1 MVNDIYKTRSCSAC
15 ISAALNIYSANFTK
29 IFRSTW
35 PWVLAFAM
43 ANGLSAFISMPATA
57 KGPGIMLYAAATLVL
72 TAAMFAMDVRI
83 ISGVVAMLNE
93 VALKKTAAKVM
104 KTKVL
109 EIAVLFVTGIAITA
123 AIYAMANLGFMQKM
137 PLATAAIVMAA
148 AAIIILLAAAI
159 LLSPF
164 IYTATKYLLEPEAK
178 FKDIFGKNYLCGMRR
193 LGFLFSTLVVIILFC
208 FIVSLFLCIPAFITI
223 TAGKADE
230 LGVISGDASGLPTYF
245 AWLNFVSSAIMAFI
259 VQYMAIWMTLTAFY
273 AYGSIEAD
281 NAKRKEET
289 AKKQNANEH

>member
-43 ANGLSAFISMPATA
+43 ADGLSAFISMPTTA
-57 KGPGIMLYAAATLVL
+57 KVPGIMLYAAATLVL
-72 TAAMFAMDVRI
+72 AAAMFALDVRI

-109 EIAVLFVTGIAITA
+109 EIAVFLVTGIVITA
-123 AIYAMANLGFMQKM
+123 VMYAMANLGFMQKM

-148 AAIIILLAAAI
+148 AAVIILFAAAI

-178 FKDIFGKNYLCGMRR
+178 FKDIFGKNYLRGMRR

-208 FIVSLFLCIPAFITI
+208 FVVSLFLCIPAFITI

-230 LGVISGDASGLPTYF
+230 LGVMSGDASGLPTYF

-259 VQYMAIWMTLTAFY
+259 VQYMAIWMTLTVFY

-281 NAKRKEET
+281 NAKKPEEI

>member
-43 ANGLSAFISMPATA
+43 ADGLSAFISMPTTA
-57 KGPGIMLYAAATLVL
+57 KAPGIMLYAAATLVL
-72 TAAMFAMDVRI
+72 AAAMFALDVRI

-109 EIAVLFVTGIAITA
+109 EIAVFLVTGIVITA
-123 AIYAMANLGFMQKM
+123 VMYAMANLGFMQKM

-148 AAIIILLAAAI
+148 AAVIILFAAAI

-178 FKDIFGKNYLCGMRR
+178 FKDIFGKNYLRGMRR

-208 FIVSLFLCIPAFITI
+208 FVVSLFLCIPAFITI

-230 LGVISGDASGLPTYF
+230 LGVMSGDASGLPTYF

-281 NAKRKEET
+281 NAKKPEEI